1 MTYLA
6 ILRGINVSGQ
16 KKIKMQDLRSLFES
30 LGMQNVRTYI
40 QSGNVIFESNI
51 EDKKELK
58 AEIETRIEKQ
68 YKFHVPVELR
78 TRLEWKEIVDGCPF
92 APIDV
97 KTQGTK
103 VLITFLS
110 DEPTAGRLIEIKT
123 YVHPP
128 EQLIVKG
135 REIYLNCPNGYGK
148 TKLSNTFLERKLGVV
163 ATTRN
168 WKSVVLLH
176 ELLNES

>member
-1 MTYLA
+1 MRYLA

-16 KKIKMQDLRSLFES
+16 KKINMQDLRSLFES
-30 LGMQNVRTYI
+30 LGMQNVKSYI
-40 QSGNVIFESNI
+40 QSGNVVFESNI
-51 EDKKELK
+51 DDKKALK
-58 AEIETRIEKQ
+58 AEIEASIEKQ
-68 YKFHVPVELR
+68 YEFHVPVELR
-78 TRLEWKEIVDGCPF
+78 TYLEWEAIVNECPF

-97 KTQGTK
+97 ETQGTK

-110 DEPTAGRLIEIKT
+110 GQATAERVTEIKI

-128 EQLIVKG
+128 EQLIIKG
-135 REIYLNCPNGYGK
+135 KEVYLNCPNGYGK

-168 WKSVVLLH
+168 WKSVVKLH
-176 ELLNES
+176 ELLSGS